1 MPDSIDTHAP
11 APSPLLRGAAV
22 AAVVAAA
29 AFGCV
34 LGVRTVTTPDLGYHL
49 AYGDHFLDTGRIVDT
64 NEFIY
69 TLPGPG
75 EPRPEPGPGCWYDAD
90 GRYRFA
96 NANWLTQ
103 VIMSLVYRAG
113 GETGMSLLQ
122 AALAASIVL
131 LALLAMSRLGVP
143 PLWRA
148 AGLILLAVVA
158 QGRFGVRPEVFGYL
172 MLAAQLCILVGG
184 PKSWRGVVGLIML
197 QLLLVNLHS
206 YFLLGLALTG
216 AVLADRAARI
226 LWRRIR
232 GGDDSGDVAQN
243 ALRLG
248 IVLGGQIL
256 VCFANP
262 WTWRLAILPVETLVF
277 MRTHHIAGGVLA
289 AQGHPWAHI
298 GEFFRPFA
306 PGAFLDVKA
315 TYAYCALLA
324 LAGIGGIAAAW
335 RRRWDWLLIVASM
348 TMVSL
353 SMRRNIAPA
362 AILIT
367 PLALAAIGGEKGDR
381 LLFLKRKSSLSPFS
395 LLVAA
400 VLTLASLA
408 GIGSVVTQHYSYTD
422 RSPWRFGLG
431 LSRLLVP
438 IDAADW
444 INTHRPEGRLWTGY
458 TSSSNV
464 HYFVRP
470 HPEMPILTNTWAY
483 PPDVMRTVL
492 DYCSGQRDFA
502 DAARRWSIQC
512 VALRVDRTSGPLAGA
527 LSADPAWVVVHLDAR
542 HVVFLRIDGPNAEL
556 ARTRAISP
564 TTLDVDEYLS
574 RLEAVDPV
582 PAYATCMGGLTLYRL
597 MWDDAA
603 IDVFKRTVELQDDY
617 FQAWD
622 LLGLVHLRRG
632 HIRLL
637 GGDRRGRADLEAAL
651 KFFNRALRIEP
662 DYQDAIDHRDRVRQL
677 LGPR

>member
-1 MPDSIDTHAP
+1 MPDSIDTNAP
-11 APSPLLRGAAV
+11 GPSPLLRTATV

-34 LGVRTVTTPDLGYHL
+34 LGIRTVTTPDLGYHL
-49 AYGDHFLDTGRIVDT
+49 AYGDQFLDTGRIVDT

-103 VIMSLVYRAG
+103 VIMSAVYRAG
-113 GETGMSLLQ
+113 GEVGMSLLQ
-122 AALAASIVL
+122 AALAGGTVL
-131 LALLAMSRLGVP
+131 LALLAMWRLGVP

-148 AGLILLAVVA
+148 AGVILLAVVA
-158 QGRFGVRPEVFGYL
+158 QGRFSVRPEVFGYL

-184 PKSWRGVVGLIML
+184 PKSWRGAVGLIVL

-216 AVLADRAARI
+216 AMLVDRAARL
-226 LWRRIR
+226 LWRRFR
-232 GGDDSGDVAQN
+232 DGDESGDVGRD

-248 IVLGGQIL
+248 IVLAGQVL

-262 WTWRLAILPVETLVF
+262 WTWRLAILPVQTLVF
-277 MRTHHIAGGVLA
+277 MRAHHIAGGVLA

-324 LAGIGGIAAAW
+324 LAGLGATAAAW
-335 RRRWDWLLIVASM
+335 RRRWGWLLIITGMAI
-348 TMVSL
+348 VSL

-362 AILIT
+362 AILII
-367 PLALAAIGGEKGDR
+367 PIALAAIWRCAAGRITR
-381 LLFLKRKSSLSPFS
+381 LGQALRHRSALTT
-395 LLVAA
+395 AA
-400 VLTLASLA
+400 VLALGSLA

-431 LSRLLVP
+431 ISRLLVP
-438 IDAADW
+438 VDAAEW

-458 TSSSNV
+458 TSSSNF

-502 DAARRWSIQC
+502 DAVRRWDPQC

-527 LSADPAWVVVHLDAR
+527 LSANPDWAVVYLDAR
-542 HVVFLRIDGPNAEL
+542 HVVFLRADGPNADL
-556 ARTRAISP
+556 ARKQAISP
-564 TTLDVDEYLS
+564 ATLDVADYLS

-582 PAYATCMGGLTLYRL
+582 PAYATCLGGLTLYRL
-597 MWDDAA
+597 GWDDAA
-603 IDVFKRTVELQDDY
+603 VDVFKRTVELQDDY
-617 FQAWD
+617 YQAWD

-637 GGDRRGRADLEAAL
+637 GGDRRGQADLEAAL
-651 KFFNRALRIEP
+651 AYFNRALRLEP
-662 DYQDAIDHRDRVRQL
+662 DYQDAIDHRDQVRQL
-677 LGPR
+677 LRPR